1 MTRKISISLTDRGSI
16 KDAIKQIKDYE
27 KDLEDKTKLF
37 LEKLADKGILVAE
50 LSAMGDSHKF
60 SEMVKFEK
68 EWQGQKLCLIGRND
82 DLSGLRTKWY
92 DADGKYHND
101 IISPILMLEY
111 GSAGLALNGHGG
123 EYAKT
128 GNHVND
134 TSWYFYEEKD
144 KNGNPIKPHYATAE
158 EAHAPMLKAWEHM
171 LFEIKATAKEVWK

>member
-27 KDLEDKTKLF
+27 KDLKEKTKLF

-82 DLSGLRTKWY
+82 DLSGLRTEWY
-92 DADGKYHND
+92 DADGNYHND

-111 GSAGLALNGHGG
+111 GSALMGSHFFFIHIKN
-123 EYAKT
+123 
-128 GNHVND
+128 VN
-134 TSWYFYEEKD
+134 WYLLGCKMHLMSLYFE
-144 KNGNPIKPHYATAE
+144 
-158 EAHAPMLKAWEHM
+158 MSKAWI
-171 LFEIKATAKEVWK
+171 FRKEVVWLRLLLASEWNRT